1 MTISE
6 FSKPELDYFRQNCN
20 FVNLEIKLFGE
31 RAKGISLEQIAEDLH
46 ISYDYARQ
54 LSRKVNKY
62 IDRIKHEVDGGR
74 GIC

>member
-6 FSKPELDYFRQNCN
+6 FTKPELDHFRQNCN
-20 FVNLEIKLFGE
+20 FVNLEIKLFEE

-54 LSRKVNKY
+54 LSRKVNKK
-62 IDRIKHEVDGGR
+62 ILKVL
-74 GIC
+74 

>member
-6 FSKPELDYFRQNCN
+6 FTKPELDYFRQNCN
-20 FVNLEIKLFGE
+20 FVNLEIKLFEE

-54 LSRKVNKY
+54 LSKKVSKK
-62 IDRIKHEVDGGR
+62 ILKVL
-74 GIC
+74 

>member
-6 FSKPELDYFRQNCN
+6 FTKPELDYFRQNCN
-20 FVNLEIKLFGE
+20 FVNLEIKLFEE

-54 LSRKVNKY
+54 LIRKVNKK
-62 IDRIKHEVDGGR
+62 ILKVL
-74 GIC
+74 

>member
-6 FSKPELDYFRQNCN
+6 FTKPELDYFRQNCN
-20 FVNLEIKLFGE
+20 FVNLEIKLFEG

-54 LSRKVNKY
+54 LSRKVNKK
-62 IDRIKHEVDGGR
+62 ILKVL
-74 GIC
+74 